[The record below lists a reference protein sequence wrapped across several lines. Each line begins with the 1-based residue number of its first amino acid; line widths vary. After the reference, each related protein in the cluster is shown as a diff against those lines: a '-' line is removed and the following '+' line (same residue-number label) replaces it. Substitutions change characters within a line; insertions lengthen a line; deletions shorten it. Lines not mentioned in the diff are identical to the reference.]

1 MSKLSSGSIQGFQ
14 VRHIE
19 SLEKWIEIAVFHEEA
34 LYDLLREFSLD
45 GKELSEYKQY
55 VVETWPGIPS
65 ELRGRL
71 GETAVVNEIYQ
82 EIVNLNPAL
91 HPKNVWSAEAVTPA
105 TRPASATLPDKEAIS
120 IMASFRGRDK
130 SSIVVIQGGLSVET

>member
-19 SLEKWIEIAVFHEEA
+19 SLERWVEIAVFHEEA
-34 LYDLLREFSLD
+34 LYDLLKEFNLD

-55 VVETWPGIPS
+55 VVENWPGVPS

-71 GETAVVNEIYQ
+71 GESAVVNEIYQ
-82 EIVNLNPAL
+82 EIIRLNPAL
-91 HPKNVWSAEAVTPA
+91 HPKNVWSAEAIIPA
-105 TRPASATLPDKEAIS
+105 TFPDKKAVA
-120 IMASFRGRDK
+120 IMASFRNRDK
-130 SSIVVIQGGLSVET
+130 GSIVVIQGGLSVEA